1 MLLRPLQVD
10 LAILTAADHF
20 IAHCPSSFSHIAARM
35 RKESTPPRSV
45 SYWGMGGDVASKTL
59 APHELADGR
68 GRGGASETAA
78 ETATGNDDSEDD
90 ESWGE
95 SDEDLR

>member
-1 MLLRPLQVD
+1 
-10 LAILTAADHF
+10 
-20 IAHCPSSFSHIAARM
+20 
-35 RKESTPPRSV
+35 
-45 SYWGMGGDVASKTL
+45 MGGDVASKTL
-59 APHELADGR
+59 AGAHELADGR